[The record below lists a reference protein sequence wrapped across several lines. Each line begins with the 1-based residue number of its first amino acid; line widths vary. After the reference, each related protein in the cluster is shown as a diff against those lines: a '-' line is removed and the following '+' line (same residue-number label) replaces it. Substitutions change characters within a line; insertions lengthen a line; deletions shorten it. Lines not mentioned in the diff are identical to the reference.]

1 MTDSLTYNFK
11 SRDASASK
19 KTGDEYLEDQLNVDN
34 VRFFIYESFPNFIF
48 FLKLLWNKMPGS
60 LKLSNHFFHRSPK

>member
-34 VRFFIYESFPNFIF
+34 VRFSYMRASLISFF
-48 FLKLLWNKMPGS
+48 S
-60 LKLSNHFFHRSPK
+60 